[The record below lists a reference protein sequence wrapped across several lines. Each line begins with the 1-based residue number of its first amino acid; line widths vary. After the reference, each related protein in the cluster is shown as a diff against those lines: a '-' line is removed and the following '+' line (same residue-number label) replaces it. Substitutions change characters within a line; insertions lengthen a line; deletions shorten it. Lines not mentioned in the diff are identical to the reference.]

1 MDMDDS
7 KQTLHFKSDK
17 MFVMMNENHVL
28 EQVGLTKC
36 NEDDVHQ
43 FLPENIRD
51 YLATQMMDNEVE
63 EELSDDD
70 KVGSTESPMIKTI
83 NKTKA
88 VRQTNGFSL
97 SQEIPIPCSLPDS
110 SI

>member
-36 NEDDVHQ
+36 NEDDVH
-43 FLPENIRD
+43 
-51 YLATQMMDNEVE
+51 
-63 EELSDDD
+63 
-70 KVGSTESPMIKTI
+70 
-83 NKTKA
+83 
-88 VRQTNGFSL
+88 
-97 SQEIPIPCSLPDS
+97 
-110 SI
+110 